1 MCLTLQKKKKDNR
14 IFFKIVKI
22 KEKEKKFWITP
33 LDFSLFFVL
42 NNIVYKNVSINSFN
56 YSNIYNIKIKKYLY
70 IHLLMLKNIVK
81 SNITLIDMC
90 ISKNNYI
97 NYYFSDIINNIRFNI
112 FYNINKYSNLVSISN
127 LYSSATWV
135 ERELI
140 EFNNIK
146 FIGLKDSRR
155 LLTDYTCIYNN
166 YKDNNYNIIYQ
177 DLYKRVLHWLFTF
190 SFISIFI
197 LSSLIIYNKSLLQL
211 ILISEVLII
220 FLVLILVLISS
231 LYNLY
236 YLIGFSILIIILGG
250 LELSLNLLLITIK
263 CYICLKNFTVNVIML
278 KN

>member
-1 MCLTLQKKKKDNR
+1 M
-14 IFFKIVKI
+14 
-22 KEKEKKFWITP
+22 
-33 LDFSLFFVL
+33 
-42 NNIVYKNVSINSFN
+42 
-56 YSNIYNIKIKKYLY
+56 
-70 IHLLMLKNIVK
+70 
-81 SNITLIDMC
+81 
-90 ISKNNYI
+90 
-97 NYYFSDIINNIRFNI
+97 
-112 FYNINKYSNLVSISN
+112 
-127 LYSSATWV
+127 
-135 ERELI
+135 
-140 EFNNIK
+140 
-146 FIGLKDSRR
+146 
-155 LLTDYTCIYNN
+155 
-166 YKDNNYNIIYQ
+166 
-177 DLYKRVLHWLFTF
+177 LHWLFTF